1 MRRFHAHSQ
10 SAFTMPFDAPD
21 PDAQAE
27 SRAESWADTLAL
39 LLDGMDH
46 AAALL
51 DGRGAV
57 LVANAAFSALTGQ
70 ALGQSRSRAFAD
82 LLEDEGRQ
90 AWNLALAD
98 ASSGASA
105 VLAVSMRRASLADE
119 PVALLPVE
127 LSIRQAAPGRS
138 DALVLNVREALR
150 HREDEDR
157 MLQWIAR
164 ATAPLTGQDF
174 FRILMRNLAEAFGFR
189 RAFIAECMNQPTTRV
204 RTLAFWSDQTF
215 RPDFEFDLAGTP
227 CEMTI
232 RDGQVFCI
240 NEGMQQR
247 YAWAERQHLDSYLG
261 APIFDSRGEQLI
273 GHVAFETS
281 GRIDR
286 AVLNNPLF
294 QIFVSRAAAELR
306 RKRAEDVL
314 RTSEENYR
322 LLVEHQTDV
331 IVQYDAQQRIS
342 FASPSFARLFDRSE
356 ASLLGSSY
364 RPPVADEDRPRFAEA
379 WDALKTAPH
388 ESRFEERVLTVNGWR
403 CLAWSQKAMLDG
415 SGAVSAVVAVGRDVT
430 DRLRA
435 EEQGRQHLQQL
446 AHVSRLSAM
455 GEMASA
461 IAHEINQPLTAM
473 RTYAQASQRLLAAG
487 AAPAELSDTLGRIA
501 SQAERASEIIR
512 RLRGFLARD
521 EVRTLPVEPNY
532 IVSEVMALVRAD
544 ASQCGVQL
552 MADLAENLPRVNVD
566 CIQIEQ
572 VLLNLVRNGME
583 AMQQCAA
590 DGGGA
595 GGEAC
600 EDGQVLRISTRLVDH
615 EVVISVKDSGPGVP
629 EDLAPTIFDAF
640 VTHKPG
646 GMGIGLAISRS
657 IAEAHSA
664 RLWLADNHGGGGAL
678 FHLALPAMNA

>member
-1 MRRFHAHSQ
+1 
-10 SAFTMPFDAPD
+10 MPFDTLD
-21 PDAQAE
+21 PRA
-27 SRAESWADTLAL
+27 RAETPADTLSL

-51 DGRGAV
+51 DGSGTV
-57 LVANAAFSALTGQ
+57 LLANAA
-70 ALGQSRSRAFAD
+70 LGTLAGRAAAGLIGIDFRS
-82 LLEDEGRQ
+82 LLEVEGQRS
-90 AWNLALAD
+90 WNIALAD
-98 ASSGASA
+98 AGSGATA
-105 VLAVSMRRASLADE
+105 ALAVSMRVAGSSGE
-119 PVALLPVE
+119 PAAMLPLE
-127 LSIRQAAPGRS
+127 LSLRQAAPGRS
-138 DALVLNVREALR
+138 DALVLDAREALR
-150 HREDEDR
+150 HRDDEDR

-189 RAFIAECMNQPTTRV
+189 RAFIAECVDRPTTRV
-204 RTLAFWSDQTF
+204 RTLAFWSDQEF

-232 RDGQVFCI
+232 RDGKVYCVDAD
-240 NEGMQQR
+240 MQQR
-247 YAWAERQHLDSYLG
+247 YAWAHRQHLDSYLG
-261 APIFDSRGEQLI
+261 APIFDTRGEQLI

-286 AVLNNPLF
+286 EVLNNPLF

-331 IVQYDAQQRIS
+331 IVQYDERQRLS
-342 FASPSFARLFDRSE
+342 FVSPSFCRLFGRE
-356 ASLLGSSY
+356 EVSLLGTLY
-364 RPPVADEDRPRFAEA
+364 RPPVANEDGERFAAA
-379 WDALKTAPH
+379 WQAIQAPPH
-388 ESRFEERVLTVNGWR
+388 ESSFEERVLTVDGWR
-403 CLAWSQKAMLDG
+403 CLAWSQKAMVG
-415 SGAVSAVVAVGRDVT
+415 GAGGIGAVVAVGRDVT

-446 AHVSRLSAM
+446 AHVGRLSAM

-461 IAHEINQPLTAM
+461 LAHEINQPLTAL

-487 AAPAELSDTLGRIA
+487 APPAELSETLGRIA
-501 SQAERASEIIR
+501 TQAERASEIIR

-532 IVSEVMALVRAD
+532 IVSEVIALARAD
-544 ASQCGVQL
+544 AAQCGVQL
-552 MADLAENLPRVNVD
+552 VADLASGLPRVDVD

-572 VLLNLVRNGME
+572 VLLNLVRNGIE
-583 AMQQCAA
+583 AMQQ
-590 DGGGA
+590 A
-595 GGEAC
+595 GS
-600 EDGQVLRISTRLVDH
+600 DDQVLRLRTCLDGAQVL
-615 EVVISVKDSGPGVP
+615 ISVQDSGPGVQA
-629 EDLAPTIFDAF
+629 EIAASIFDAF

-657 IAEAHSA
+657 IAEAHRG
-664 RLWLADNHGGGGAL
+664 RLWLAENDGAEGAPGAL
-678 FHLALPAMNA
+678 FHLALPAIAG